1 MEERCQ
7 KQLEKCQ
14 KRFERGAETFAALA
28 IEIAH
33 LKDKDLAINGTSKE
47 NRTEILERVTF
58 MEKEVNQIKLSFATA
73 TNRILAGI
81 AVACILLVI
90 DILTRMG
97 G

>member
-1 MEERCQ
+1 MDERCRDQ
-7 KQLEKCQ
+7 MEKCQ

-33 LKDKDLAINGTSKE
+33 LKDKDMVINGTSKE
-47 NRTEILERVTF
+47 NRTEIIGKVSNL
-58 MEKEVNQIKLSFATA
+58 EKEINQIKLSFATA

>member
-1 MEERCQ
+1 MDERCREQ
-7 KQLEKCQ
+7 IEKCQ
-14 KRFERGAETFAALA
+14 KRFEKGAETFAVLA
-28 IEIAH
+28 IEIQN
-33 LKDKDLAINGTSKE
+33 LKEKDMTINGTSKE
-47 NRTEILERVTF
+47 SRTEIIGKVNHL
-58 MEKEVNQIKLSFATA
+58 EKEINQIKLSFATA